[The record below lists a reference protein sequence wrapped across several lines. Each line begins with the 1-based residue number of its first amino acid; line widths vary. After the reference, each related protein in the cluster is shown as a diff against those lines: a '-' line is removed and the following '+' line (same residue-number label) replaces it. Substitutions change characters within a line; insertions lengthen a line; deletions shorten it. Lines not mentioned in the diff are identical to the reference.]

1 MQVSPYF
8 ASDFLLP
15 DFHAPVERRTAVE
28 TFPPLI
34 AIISDCLRC
43 TEQQSVPSKYR
54 FVRCWL

>member
-15 DFHAPVERRTAVE
+15 DRNAPVERRTAVE
-28 TFPPLI
+28 TFPLLI

-43 TEQQSVPSKYR
+43 TE
-54 FVRCWL
+54 